1 MEGVDED
8 EVVERR
14 RRLEE
19 SSAAAS
25 AASRAR
31 RKASS
36 SSPSATDMVEKEKRG
51 GDGRTG
57 RDGRRWRL
65 SFGER
70 LGWGKPG
77 PREDETVR
85 AAVTEAS
92 EGRDE

>member
-1 MEGVDED
+1 VGWRGVDED

-36 SSPSATDMVEKEKRG
+36 SSPSATDMVENEKRVG
-51 GDGRTG
+51 AAG
-57 RDGRRWRL
+57 RDGRRWAVAFE
-65 SFGER
+65 FGGG
-70 LGWGKPG
+70 LGAGKTGKTRRCAPL
-77 PREDETVR
+77 
-85 AAVTEAS
+85 
-92 EGRDE
+92 